1 MFDLHHFFVNAFEEN
16 VTCVNRTSSGTTE
29 ETTYFEMNRSIF
41 PATPHLIH
49 ILWICMIVFT
59 CILITRE
66 LTKVAN
72 MGFAYFARLAHYG
85 VLLIITSFLLCMH
98 HSNPF
103 KEDYTPRWYQY
114 HFAAFGTFFT
124 WIEMFYIVGQ
134 TPRFGVY
141 MEMMITVTRSIL
153 HLFIVFLFIFVAF
166 ATSFTILFPSH
177 FEYQS
182 NIIVAMA
189 KVSYISFH

>member
-1 MFDLHHFFVNAFEEN
+1 M
-16 VTCVNRTSSGTTE
+16 TCINRTSSGTTE
-29 ETTYFEMNRSIF
+29 DTTYYEMNHAIF
-41 PATPHLIH
+41 PATPHLVH
-49 ILWICMIVFT
+49 ILWMWMIVFT

-66 LTKVAN
+66 LTKIAN
-72 MGFAYFARLAHYG
+72 MGFAYFAIVAHYG

-124 WIEMFYIVGQ
+124 WLEMFCIVGQ

-141 MEMMITVTRSIL
+141 MEMMITVMRSIFK
-153 HLFIVFLFIFVAF
+153 LFIAFLFIFVAF

-182 NIIVAMA
+182 NIFTAMA
-189 KVSYISFH
+189 KVSYTSFHYYQITNMRHFEY